1 MKFTEDETSQ
11 NSPNPRNLGR
21 NLPHKQL
28 GFQDEAA
35 GCPACLEP
43 LSGGRDDCPSCGIV
57 ISQFKRVS
65 LEKRLK
71 LTVAGLY
78 HLSSFDCEALEAAWH
93 KVELMYYD
101 TESHNQ
107 FIHMCYKFK
116 SLPYAAKKYVER
128 LALDPND
135 DIADLMRKRIL
146 MLSQEFMPAQATKTL
161 PPSVVTKSLMKL
173 FNTILIFAMIAG
185 VFIVLISALTAS
197 KMYFF
202 GLGLFIILSSLMSLL
217 FMKHQ
222 IGA

>member
-1 MKFTEDETSQ
+1 MKFTEDKTGQ
-11 NSPNPRNLGR
+11 NNPSRNFSVR

-28 GFQDEAA
+28 GFQDEAD

-43 LSGGRDDCPSCGIV
+43 LSADRDDCPSCGVV

-93 KVELMYYD
+93 KVELLYYD

-107 FIHMCYKFK
+107 FIHMCYKYK

-128 LALDPND
+128 LALDPTD
-135 DIADLMRKRIL
+135 DIADLMRKRVL
-146 MLSQEFMPAQATKTL
+146 MLSQEFMPTQASKTV
-161 PPSVVTKSLMKL
+161 PESVVTKSLFKL

-185 VFIVLISALTAS
+185 VFIVLVSALTAS